1 MIIGVNSYVEMD
13 LVLLKNDIVSFKTF
27 CFFFI
32 SKFQLIYVN
41 SAAYKPILAEV
52 EKILEEAG
60 LDEEE
65 MRRSAVGGGLPSA
78 GLSRNRR

>member
-1 MIIGVNSYVEMD
+1 M
-13 LVLLKNDIVSFKTF
+13 
-27 CFFFI
+27 
-32 SKFQLIYVN
+32 N